1 MDEIKSM
8 NNNLFSL
15 QGKIIIVTGGSG
27 ILGTAFCQ
35 AIVNAGGTVIIIGRS
50 QDKCDA
56 AADVINSNGGK
67 ALGISADVL
76 SENDLNIA
84 KEKVL
89 TAYGKID
96 GLVNAAGG
104 NIPEGVLQPT
114 ADVFNMN
121 IEGMKNALVLN
132 LWGTIIPTQI
142 FGQQM
147 AKQGRGSIVNIS
159 SVSPKNAVTRVL
171 GYSMGKAAIDVY
183 TKWFSV
189 ETANRFGDKI
199 RMNSITP
206 GFFLTEQNRNL
217 LTNADGSLTERGN
230 KIINHTPFK
239 RFGSPDELQGA
250 LIYLLSD
257 ASKFVTGSDIF
268 VDGGFTKFSGV

>member
-1 MDEIKSM
+1 MS
-8 NNNLFSL
+8 NNLFSL
-15 QGKIIIVTGGSG
+15 NGKIIIVTGGTG
-27 ILGTAFCQ
+27 ILGTAFCN
-35 AIVNAGGTVIIIGRS
+35 AIADAGGTVIIIGRS

-56 AADVINSNGGK
+56 AAALINKNNGK

-76 SENDLNIA
+76 NESDLIKA
-84 KEKVL
+84 KEKIIV
-89 TAYGKID
+89 AYGKID

-104 NIPEGVLQPT
+104 NIPEGVLQPA
-114 ADVFNMN
+114 ADIFNIN
-121 IEGMKNALVLN
+121 IDGMKNALVLN

-142 FGQQM
+142 FGEQM
-147 AKQGRGSIVNIS
+147 AKQGSGSIVNIS

-171 GYSMGKAAIDVY
+171 GYSMGKAAIDIY
-183 TKWFSV
+183 TKWFAV
-189 ETANRFGDKI
+189 EVANRFGDKI

-217 LTNADGSLTERGN
+217 LTNTDGTLTERGN
-230 KIINHTPFK
+230 KIINHTPFN